1 MNHVRKIIS
10 WVNYQLYATAFVSCL
25 LVAGASYLL
34 ISTFSSILFLPI
46 LGAVIGFWVVA
57 YKTQLFQNKRSVAL
71 QLIHQ
76 KLNNTEY
83 SLQLLDISKPNIAE
97 QLQLERLLL
106 SIETQSIPNVISP
119 KLGIYLMIFLAAL
132 GVNYSYPF
140 LKNKANL
147 EQKNIANA
155 ELRSGTPPAQN
166 SELQTATLTITPP
179 NYTKFPIR
187 VVSDLNASA
196 ISGSVLK
203 WQLNFTN
210 STNLA
215 VKLINNRGE
224 ELNVKKV
231 GDDFEY
237 KDQLVTSGLYA
248 FKAYLKDSLVYQSDY
263 YRLEAIPDF
272 APKIE
277 PNSKELYTF
286 HYLKDPKNITIAA
299 KISDDF
305 LINQVF
311 IVATLARGSG
321 ENVKFREVKFPL
333 NQSNFKEA
341 NVSKNIDLK
350 ALNFSPGD
358 ELYYYWAAIDNKR
371 PEANFTKSDTYFIVY
386 KDTANVEEAELSTM
400 AMNIVPEY
408 FRSQRQIII
417 DTEKLIAKRKKTP
430 PKEFNS
436 ISNEIGFD
444 QKALRLRYGQYLGEE
459 FENTIGGANA
469 LPSDVET
476 DGDFLKGYVHDHD
489 GGEHEAESGGNKG
502 EHEHQHEGNKQGE
515 KDPVAELLADYVH
528 SHDDGEVNTF
538 YEQSTRSLLKMSL
551 EQMWQSE
558 VHLRLYEPEKA
569 LLFEKKA
576 LEYLKLAQQKARN
589 FVKKTSYDPP
599 PIKEKEKRMTGEL
612 TKFNE
617 AFSSEKNYSQQQLEK
632 LIAEVLGII
641 EVKTDSQ
648 KLNFIQKQKVL
659 KLENKL
665 SGNSINSRISNLSIL
680 SLLQKII
687 NDRELSAKE
696 QSELKTKLYQ
706 LVGNTLP
713 SKNNSGN
720 KSYSSEKSL
729 EKAFWKN
736 LQK

>member
-1 MNHVRKIIS
+1 MNQVRKIIS
-10 WVNYQLYATAFVSCL
+10 WVNYQLYATAFVTCL
-25 LVAGASYLL
+25 LVAGASYML
-34 ISTFSSILFLPI
+34 ISTFSATFFLPI
-46 LGAVIGFWVVA
+46 VGAIVGFGIMA
-57 YKTQLFQNKRSVAL
+57 YKTHLFQNKRSAAL
-71 QLIHQ
+71 QLIHK

-97 QLQLERLLL
+97 QLQLERLL
-106 SIETQSIPNVISP
+106 SRIETQSIPNVISP
-119 KLGIYLMIFLAAL
+119 KLGVYLMIFLAAF
-132 GVNYSYPF
+132 GINYTYPYIKKGINN
-140 LKNKANL
+140 KN
-147 EQKNIANA
+147 
-155 ELRSGTPPAQN
+155 LRSEMPPAQSSKLSTQH
-166 SELQTATLTITPP
+166 SEFRTAKLTITPP
-179 NYTKFPIR
+179 SYTKFPIR
-187 VVSDLNASA
+187 VVSDLNAST
-196 ISGSVLK
+196 ISGSILK

-210 STNLA
+210 STNLV
-215 VKLINNRGE
+215 VKLINNRAE
-224 ELNVKKV
+224 ELSFKKI

-237 KDQLVTSGLYA
+237 SDQLLTSGLYA
-248 FKAYLKDSLVYQSDY
+248 FKAYLKDSLIYQSDY

-277 PNSKELYTF
+277 PSSKELYTF
-286 HYLKDPKNITIAA
+286 HYLTDTKSVSIAA

-305 LINQVF
+305 LVNQAF

-321 ENVKFREVKFPL
+321 ENVKFREVKFPIS
-333 NQSNFKEA
+333 QANFKEA

-371 PEANFTKSDTYFIVY
+371 PEPNFTKSDTYFIVY

-400 AMNIVPEY
+400 AMNIIPEY

-417 DTEKLIAKRKKTP
+417 DSEKLIAKRKKIDK
-430 PKEFNS
+430 KEFNS

-469 LPSDVET
+469 LPDDVET

-489 GGEHEAESGGNKG
+489 GGEHEAESGGHKD
-502 EHEHQHEGNKQGE
+502 EHQHEGDKQDA
-515 KDPVAELLADYVH
+515 KDPVADILKEYVH

-538 YEQSTRSLLKMSL
+538 YEKSTRSLLKMAL

-558 VHLRLYEPEKA
+558 LHLRMYEPEKA
-569 LLFEKKA
+569 MPFEKKA
-576 LEYLKLAQQKARN
+576 LEYLKLAQQKSRV

-599 PIKEKEKRMTGEL
+599 PIKEKEKRLTGEL

-641 EVKTDSQ
+641 EAKTDSQ
-648 KLNFIQKQKVL
+648 KLNFVQKQKVL
-659 KLENKL
+659 KLENNL
-665 SGNSINSRISNLSIL
+665 SGNEINNRISNLSIL

-687 NDRELSAKE
+687 NDKELSAKE
-696 QSELKTKLYQ
+696 KSELKTKLYQ
-706 LVGNTLP
+706 LVGATLP
-713 SKNNSGN
+713 NKNTPTN

>member
-1 MNHVRKIIS
+1 MNQVRKIIS
-10 WVNYQLYATAFVSCL
+10 WVNYQLYAAAFVTCL
-25 LVAGASYLL
+25 LVAGAIFIL
-34 ISTFSSILFLPI
+34 ISTFSAIFFLPI
-46 LGAVIGFWVVA
+46 LGAIVGFGIMA
-57 YKTQLFQNKRSVAL
+57 YKTHLFQNKRNVAF

-83 SLQLLDISKPNIAE
+83 SLQLLDVSKPNIAE
-97 QLQLERLLL
+97 QLQLERLLS
-106 SIETQSIPNVISP
+106 SIETQPVPNVISP
-119 KLGIYLMIFLAAL
+119 KLGIYLMIFLVAL
-132 GVNYSYPF
+132 SINYAYPI
-140 LKNKANL
+140 LKKTTQLDA
-147 EQKNIANA
+147 ESQKTLNQKSKISN
-155 ELRSGTPPAQN
+155 QK
-166 SELQTATLTITPP
+166 LQFISAKLTITPP

-187 VVSDLNASA
+187 VVSNLNASA

-203 WQLNFTN
+203 WQLAFSS
-210 STNLA
+210 STDLV
-215 VKLINNRGE
+215 VKLSNNQGE
-224 ELNVKKV
+224 ELNFKKI
-231 GDDFEY
+231 GDEFEY
-237 KDQLVTSGLYA
+237 SDQLLTSGLYA
-248 FKAYLKDSLVYQSDY
+248 FKAYLKDSLIYQSDY

-277 PNSKELYTF
+277 PRSKELYTF
-286 HYLKDPKNITIAA
+286 HYLKEPKNISISA

-305 LINQVF
+305 LVNQAF

-321 ENVKFREVKFPL
+321 ENVKFREVKFPI

-371 PEANFTKSDTYFIVY
+371 PEPNFTKSDTYFIVY

-400 AMNIVPEY
+400 AMNIIPEY

-417 DTEKLIAKRKKTP
+417 DTEKLINKRKKTP
-430 PKEFNS
+430 PQEFNS

-476 DGDFLKGYVHDHD
+476 EGDLLKGYVHDHD
-489 GGEHEAESGGNKG
+489 GGEHEAESGGSKD
-502 EHEHQHEGNKQGE
+502 EHGHQHEGNTQGE
-515 KDPVAELLADYVH
+515 KDPVAELLEGYIH
-528 SHDDGEVNTF
+528 SHDDGEANTY

-558 VHLRLYEPEKA
+558 LHLRLYEPEKA
-569 LLFEKKA
+569 IPFEKKA
-576 LEYLKLAQQKARN
+576 LEYLKLAQQKART

-599 PIKEKEKRMTGEL
+599 PIKEKEKRLTGEL
-612 TKFNE
+612 TKFN
-617 AFSSEKNYSQQQLEK
+617 ATFSSEKNYSQQQLEQ
-632 LIAEVLGII
+632 LIAEVMGII
-641 EVKTDSQ
+641 EAKTGTQ
-648 KLNFIQKQKVL
+648 NLNLIQKQKIL
-659 KLENKL
+659 KLESNL
-665 SGNSINSRISNLSIL
+665 SSNRINSRISNLSIL
-680 SLLQKII
+680 SLLQKVI
-687 NDRELSAKE
+687 NDKELSTREKGD
-696 QSELKTKLYQ
+696 LKTKLYQ
-706 LVGNTLP
+706 LVSTSLP
-713 SKNNSGN
+713 SKNNSSN

>member
-1 MNHVRKIIS
+1 MNQVRKIIS
-10 WVNYQLYATAFVSCL
+10 WVNYQLYAAAFVTCL
-25 LVAGASYLL
+25 LVAGAIFIL
-34 ISTFSSILFLPI
+34 ISTFSAIYFLPI
-46 LGAVIGFWVVA
+46 LGAIVGFGIMA
-57 YKTQLFQNKRSVAL
+57 YKTHLFQNKRNVAF

-83 SLQLLDISKPNIAE
+83 SLQLLDVSKPNIAE
-97 QLQLERLLL
+97 QLQLERLLS
-106 SIETQSIPNVISP
+106 SIETQPVPNVISP
-119 KLGIYLMIFLAAL
+119 KLGIYLMIFLVAL
-132 GVNYSYPF
+132 SINYAYPI
-140 LKNKANL
+140 LKKTTQLDA
-147 EQKNIANA
+147 ESQKTLNQKSKILN
-155 ELRSGTPPAQN
+155 QK
-166 SELQTATLTITPP
+166 LQFISAKLTITPP

-187 VVSDLNASA
+187 VVSNLNASA

-203 WQLNFTN
+203 WQLAFSS
-210 STNLA
+210 STDLV
-215 VKLINNRGE
+215 VKLSNNQGE
-224 ELNVKKV
+224 ELNFKKI
-231 GDDFEY
+231 GDEFEY
-237 KDQLVTSGLYA
+237 SDQLLTSGLYA
-248 FKAYLKDSLVYQSDY
+248 FKAYLKDSLIYQSDY

-277 PNSKELYTF
+277 PRSKELYTF
-286 HYLKDPKNITIAA
+286 HYLKEPKNISISA

-305 LINQVF
+305 LVNQAF

-321 ENVKFREVKFPL
+321 ENVKFREVKFPI

-341 NVSKNIDLK
+341 NISKNIDLK

-371 PEANFTKSDTYFIVY
+371 PEPNFTKSDTYFIVY

-400 AMNIVPEY
+400 AMNIIPEY

-417 DTEKLIAKRKKTP
+417 DTEKLINKRKKTP
-430 PKEFNS
+430 PQEFNS

-476 DGDFLKGYVHDHD
+476 EGDLLKGYVHDHD
-489 GGEHEAESGGNKG
+489 GGEHEAESGGSKD
-502 EHEHQHEGNKQGE
+502 EHGHQHEGNTQGE
-515 KDPVAELLADYVH
+515 KDPVAELLEGYIH
-528 SHDDGEVNTF
+528 SHDDGEANTY

-558 VHLRLYEPEKA
+558 LHLRLYEPEKA
-569 LLFEKKA
+569 IPFEKKA
-576 LEYLKLAQQKARN
+576 LEYLKLAQQKART

-599 PIKEKEKRMTGEL
+599 PIKEKEKRLTGEL
-612 TKFNE
+612 TKFN
-617 AFSSEKNYSQQQLEK
+617 ATFSSEKNYSQQQLEQ
-632 LIAEVLGII
+632 LIAEVMGII
-641 EVKTDSQ
+641 EAKTGTQ
-648 KLNFIQKQKVL
+648 NLNLIQKQKIL
-659 KLENKL
+659 KLESNL
-665 SGNSINSRISNLSIL
+665 SSNRINSRISNLSIL
-680 SLLQKII
+680 SLLQKVI
-687 NDRELSAKE
+687 NDKELSTREKGD
-696 QSELKTKLYQ
+696 LKTKLYQ
-706 LVGNTLP
+706 LVSTSLP
-713 SKNNSGN
+713 SKNNSSN

>member
-1 MNHVRKIIS
+1 MNQVRKIIS
-10 WVNYQLYATAFVSCL
+10 WVNYQLYATAFVTCL
-25 LVAGASYLL
+25 LVAGAIYIL
-34 ISTFSSILFLPI
+34 ISTFSSIFLLPI
-46 LGAVIGFWVVA
+46 LGAIVSFGIMA
-57 YKTQLFQNKRSVAL
+57 YKTHLFQNKRNVAL

-83 SLQLLDISKPNIAE
+83 SLQLLDVSKPNIAE
-97 QLQLERLLL
+97 QLQLERLLS
-106 SIETQSIPNVISP
+106 SIETQLVPNVISP
-119 KLGIYLMIFLAAL
+119 KLVIYLIIFLAAL
-132 GVNYSYPF
+132 GINYAYPF
-140 LKNKANL
+140 LKNKANSV
-147 EQKNIANA
+147 QRNIVNSK
-155 ELRSGTPPAQN
+155 LRSGTPPAQN
-166 SELQTATLTITPP
+166 SEFRTATLTITPP

-187 VVSDLNASA
+187 VVSDLNASV

-215 VKLINNRGE
+215 VKLINSRGE
-224 ELNVKKV
+224 ELNFKKK
-231 GDDFEY
+231 GDVFEY
-237 KDQLVTSGLYA
+237 SDQLISSGLYA
-248 FKAYLKDSLVYQSDY
+248 FKAYLKDSLMYQSDY

-277 PNSKELYTF
+277 PKSKELYTF
-286 HYLKDPKNITIAA
+286 HYLKDTKNISISA

-305 LINQVF
+305 LVNQAF

-358 ELYYYWAAIDNKR
+358 EFYYYWAAIDNKR
-371 PEANFTKSDTYFIVY
+371 PEPNFTKSDTYFIVY

-400 AMNIVPEY
+400 AMNIIPEY

-417 DTEKLIAKRKKTP
+417 DTEKLISKRKKTP
-430 PKEFNS
+430 SQEFNS
-436 ISNEIGFD
+436 SSNEIGFD

-476 DGDFLKGYVHDHD
+476 EGDLLKGYVHDHD
-489 GGEHEAESGGNKG
+489 GGEHEAESGGSKD

-515 KDPVAELLADYVH
+515 KDPVAELLEGYIH
-528 SHDDGEVNTF
+528 SHDDGEANTY

-558 VHLRLYEPEKA
+558 LHLRLYEPEKA
-569 LLFEKKA
+569 LPFEKKA
-576 LEYLKLAQQKARN
+576 LEYLKLAQQKART

-599 PIKEKEKRMTGEL
+599 PIKEKEKRLTGEL
-612 TKFNE
+612 TKFNA
-617 AFSSEKNYSQQQLEK
+617 AFSSEKDYSQQQLEK
-632 LIAEVLGII
+632 LIADAMGII
-641 EVKTDSQ
+641 EAKKDSQ
-648 KLNFIQKQKVL
+648 KLNFVQKQIIL
-659 KLENKL
+659 KLENNL
-665 SGNSINSRISNLSIL
+665 SGNVINSRISNLSIL

-687 NDRELSAKE
+687 NDKELSANEK
-696 QSELKTKLYQ
+696 SDLKTKLYQ

-713 SKNNSGN
+713 SKKNSSN

>member
-1 MNHVRKIIS
+1 MNQVRKIIS
-10 WVNYQLYATAFVSCL
+10 WVNYQLYATAFVTCL
-25 LVAGASYLL
+25 LVAGASYIL
-34 ISTFSSILFLPI
+34 ISTFSTTFFLPI
-46 LGAVIGFWVVA
+46 LGAIVGFGIMA
-57 YKTQLFQNKRSVAL
+57 YKTQLFQNKRDITL

-97 QLQLERLLL
+97 QLQLERLLS

-132 GVNYSYPF
+132 GINYAYPL
-140 LKNKANL
+140 LK
-147 EQKNIANA
+147 KNISPKPTEIPSKKNS
-155 ELRSGTPPAQN
+155 ELSIQN
-166 SELQTATLTITPP
+166 SEFRTAKLTITPP
-179 NYTKFPIR
+179 SYTKFPSR
-187 VVSDLNASA
+187 VMSDLNASA
-196 ISGSVLK
+196 MSGSILK

-210 STNLA
+210 STNLV
-215 VKLINNRGE
+215 VKLVNNRAE
-224 ELNVKKV
+224 ELNFKKK
-231 GDDFEY
+231 GEDFEY
-237 KDQLVTSGLYA
+237 SDQLLTSGLYA
-248 FKAYLKDSLVYQSDY
+248 FKAYLKDSLIYQSDY

-286 HYLKDPKNITIAA
+286 HYLKDPKNISISA

-305 LINQVF
+305 LVNQAF

-321 ENVKFREVKFPL
+321 ENVKFREVKFPIS
-333 NQSNFKEA
+333 QANFKEA

-371 PEANFTKSDTYFIVY
+371 PEPNFTKSDTYFLVY

-400 AMNIVPEY
+400 AMNIIPEY

-417 DTEKLIAKRKKTP
+417 DSEKLIAKRKKIDK
-430 PKEFNS
+430 KEFNS

-469 LPSDVET
+469 LPDDVET

-489 GGEHEAESGGNKG
+489 GGEHEAESGGHKD
-502 EHEHQHEGNKQGE
+502 EHEHQHEGNKQE
-515 KDPVAELLADYVH
+515 NNDPVADILKEYVH

-558 VHLRLYEPEKA
+558 LHLRLYEPEKA
-569 LLFEKKA
+569 LPFEKKA
-576 LEYLKLAQQKARN
+576 LEYLKLAQQKART

-599 PIKEKEKRMTGEL
+599 PIKEKEKRLTGEL

-641 EVKTDSQ
+641 EAKKDSQ
-648 KLNFIQKQKVL
+648 KLNFVQKQKVL
-659 KLENKL
+659 KLENNL
-665 SGNSINSRISNLSIL
+665 SGNAINNRISNLSIL

-687 NDRELSAKE
+687 NDKELSANEK
-696 QSELKTKLYQ
+696 SELKTKLYQ
-706 LVGNTLP
+706 LVGSTLP
-713 SKNNSGN
+713 NKNNSSN